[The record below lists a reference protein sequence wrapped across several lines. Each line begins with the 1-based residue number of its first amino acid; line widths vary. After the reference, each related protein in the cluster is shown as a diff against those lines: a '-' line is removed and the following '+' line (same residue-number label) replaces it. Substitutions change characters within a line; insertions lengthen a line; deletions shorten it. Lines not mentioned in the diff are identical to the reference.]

1 MMHITELLLSNG
13 DFLPLFSRTR
23 INNQFYTSETTNK
36 YCSPEN
42 KSSIEKWL
50 LPAIKFTNKS
60 FKRICKEPPLYENS
74 SKKNIKGNSEF
85 VFLDIFS
92 YLCKL

>member
-1 MMHITELLLSNG
+1 MHITELLLSNG
-13 DFLPLFSRTR
+13 IFSDIFAHARKQAILYFR
-23 INNQFYTSETTNK
+23 NNK
-36 YCSPEN
+36 YCSPKN
-42 KSSIEKWL
+42 KSSIERWL

-60 FKRICKEPPLYENS
+60 FERIAKKPPLYENS

>member
-1 MMHITELLLSNG
+1 MMPITELLLSNG

-23 INNQFYTSETTNK
+23 INLFFRNNK
-36 YCSPEN
+36 YCSPES

-60 FKRICKEPPLYENS
+60 FKRIRKGPPLYENS